1 MKNNKTKYAQSRL
14 QKKILSLSAFLLLAA
29 IVWLDTSFHPHFKT
43 YFQRQQKT
51 QDVNDWDKY
60 NEKVFTVVKVVDGD
74 TIDINIPDDNYKDT
88 SPVRDKTST
97 MSERP
102 LEAVSNG
109 TRIRL
114 LGVDT
119 PETKNPHTKVM
130 YFGPEASKFT
140 TDTVLGQNI
149 IVIMDKMSKPRDKYN
164 RLLSYIRLPDGRIL
178 NEELISQGFGYADT
192 RFPHSFYE
200 KYIQLEKT
208 AREEKKGL
216 WGKVTPG
223 QMPQWRQKENHV
235 LGTPNGE

>member
-1 MKNNKTKYAQSRL
+1 MKNKKIKYAQSRL
-14 QKKILSLSAFLLLAA
+14 QKNILLLSAFLLLSAV
-29 IVWLDTSFHPHFKT
+29 VWFDKTFHPYLKT
-43 YFQRQQKT
+43 PLSTQKT

-60 NEKVFTVVKVVDGD
+60 NEKSFIVVKVVDGD
-74 TIDINIPDDNYKDT
+74 TIDINIPDANYPT
-88 SPVRDKTST
+88 
-97 MSERP
+97 
-102 LEAVSNG
+102 

-140 TDTVLGQNI
+140 TDTVWGQ
-149 IVIMDKMSKPRDKYN
+149 IVFVVMDEKSKPRDKYH
-164 RLLSYIRLPDGRIL
+164 RLLCHIRLADGRIL
-178 NEELISQGFGYADT
+178 NEELVSQGFAYADT

-216 WGKVTPG
+216 WEKVTPE
-223 QMPQWRQKENHV
+223 QLPQWRKN
-235 LGTPNGE
+235 